1 MTSRV
6 HSGNVQMA
14 EPDLMAA
21 AGPTRLNT
29 TLYDVM
35 SVLQAAV
42 EPDKDNLV
50 VAVIAHWIRSGRL
63 SFPRRVVV
71 TSEAGLTACDRLTR
85 RSTWPI
91 VGSAGLNS

>member
-14 EPDLMAA
+14 GPELMAA
-21 AGPTRLNT
+21 AGPTRLHT

-63 SFPRRVVV
+63 SFPR
-71 TSEAGLTACDRLTR
+71 GLAVA
-85 RSTWPI
+85 S
-91 VGSAGLNS
+91 

>member
-14 EPDLMAA
+14 GPDLMAA
-21 AGPTRLNT
+21 AGRPTRLNT

-42 EPDKDNLV
+42 EPAKDDLV
-50 VAVIAHWIRSGRL
+50 VAIIAHWIRSGRL
-63 SFPRRVVV
+63 SFPRGVAVA
-71 TSEAGLTACDRLTR
+71 S
-85 RSTWPI
+85 
-91 VGSAGLNS
+91 

>member
-6 HSGNVQMA
+6 YSGNVQMA
-14 EPDLMAA
+14 GLELMAA

-35 SVLQAAV
+35 SVLQATV

-50 VAVIAHWIRSGRL
+50 VAVIAHWIKSGRL
-63 SFPRRVVV
+63 SFPRGVVV
-71 TSEAGLTACDRLTR
+71 AS
-85 RSTWPI
+85 
-91 VGSAGLNS
+91 

>member
-6 HSGNVQMA
+6 HSGNVHTA

-29 TLYDVM
+29 TLYDVV
-35 SVLQAAV
+35 SVLQAAA

-63 SFPRRVVV
+63 SFPRGVAIA
-71 TSEAGLTACDRLTR
+71 S
-85 RSTWPI
+85 
-91 VGSAGLNS
+91 